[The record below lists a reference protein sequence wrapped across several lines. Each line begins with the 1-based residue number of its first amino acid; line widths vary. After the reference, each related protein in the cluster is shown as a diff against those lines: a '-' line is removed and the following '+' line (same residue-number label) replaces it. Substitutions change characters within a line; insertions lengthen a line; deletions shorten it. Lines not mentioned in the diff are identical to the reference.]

1 MELTI
6 KYCGITATIEIPDE
20 AGIYDVVDMI
30 AKLLN
35 ISGYHYKSIADAFKD
50 ESEKIYERFNF

>member
-1 MELTI
+1 MDLTI
-6 KYCGITATIEIPDE
+6 KNYSTTATITIDDE
-20 AGIYDVVDMI
+20 AGIYDAVDMI